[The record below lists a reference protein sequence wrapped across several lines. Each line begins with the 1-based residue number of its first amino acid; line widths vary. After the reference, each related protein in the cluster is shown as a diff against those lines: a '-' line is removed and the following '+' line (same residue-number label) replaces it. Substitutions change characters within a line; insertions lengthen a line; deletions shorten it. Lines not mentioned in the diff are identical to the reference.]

1 MLQYITCIATAG
13 ILPYHTQKPLYSSYV
28 TDLFAHLAHVA
39 NTFSWHTILKKLAHF
54 WVSCHSYHVLG
65 TGTVGPPVWLDKVI
79 VQACIR
85 NGNWPTCRMVPLFA

>member
-39 NTFSWHTILKKLAHF
+39 NTFSWHTILKKLAHLGQLSF
-54 WVSCHSYHVLG
+54 LPCVWNWHS
-65 TGTVGPPVWLDKVI
+65 W
-79 VQACIR
+79 A
-85 NGNWPTCRMVPLFA
+85 TCVARQSHCSSMH